1 MINTKVLGRTSR
13 LLSLYTTV
21 TAQKV
26 DANWEEGL
34 DIAWLVDGDKQ
45 MT

>member
-1 MINTKVLGRTSR
+1 MVKSSGKNY

-21 TAQKV
+21 TAQKM

-34 DIAWLVDGDKQ
+34 DTAWLVDGDKQ
-45 MT
+45 MTR